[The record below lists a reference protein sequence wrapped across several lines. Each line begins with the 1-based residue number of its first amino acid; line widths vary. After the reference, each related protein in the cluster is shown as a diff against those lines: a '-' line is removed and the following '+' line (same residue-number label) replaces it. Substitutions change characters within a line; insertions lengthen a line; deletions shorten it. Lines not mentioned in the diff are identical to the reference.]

1 MKQEANCI
9 FCKIVK
15 GDIPCVKI
23 YEDEKTLAFMDVA
36 PLNKGHAL
44 IIPKNHYETIL
55 QIEPEVYGWLNI
67 IASKVAKAVQETLQP
82 DGINVMQLNGKAANQ
97 VVPHLHIHVVP
108 RKYKDG
114 LTICAW
120 EPVPG
125 NMDEIKSTGEAVK
138 TNL

>member
-23 YEDEKTLAFMDVA
+23 YEDEKTLAFMDIA
-36 PLNKGHAL
+36 PLNKGHVL
-44 IIPKNHYETIL
+44 IIPKSHYETIL
-55 QIEPEVYGWLNI
+55 EIEPEVYGWLNSI
-67 IASKVAKAVQETLQP
+67 VSKVAKAVQQALQP

-108 RKYKDG
+108 RKYGDG

-125 NMDEIKSTGEAVK
+125 NIDEIKSTGEAVK
-138 TNL
+138 INL